1 MKHWRPSS
9 VFSSSI
15 HRQIRQSCGGERRL
29 SRGGPE
35 SLRQGVSSFPK
46 VTRTS
51 PFSVRSVNF
60 GSPLPRVTPPSQP
73 RGSLISSK
81 LPPEKTKSRSWRL
94 LAEVDA
100 DVPVQVLQ
108 IGVLGELLHVEQ
120 QVAVLGRNRRAAERF
135 GPDGDIPVFTA
146 EIELAADLP
155 GDDGDVAVVRL
166 DVLLPVISSASITM
180 SPFVQV
186 IVQRAESFSAVT

>member
-1 MKHWRPSS
+1 M
-9 VFSSSI
+9 
-15 HRQIRQSCGGERRL
+15 
-29 SRGGPE
+29 
-35 SLRQGVSSFPK
+35 
-46 VTRTS
+46 TRTS

-73 RGSLISSK
+73 RGSLISSNVPARK
-81 LPPEKTKSRSWRL
+81 DEVEVLRL

-108 IGVLGELLHVEQ
+108 IGVPGELLYVEQ
-120 QVAVLGRNRRAAERF
+120 QVAVLGCDRRAAERF

-155 GDDGDVAVVRL
+155 GDDGDVAVIPSGR
-166 DVLLPVISSASITM
+166 PAS
-180 SPFVQV
+180 
-186 IVQRAESFSAVT
+186 R